1 MHNFYFSNNINTK
14 WFIFIGIILHLVAAY
29 YSIGYYSADEHYQI
43 IGPLEKLLD
52 IENTLTWEFEW
63 KIRPWIQPYFYF
75 YITKIINLINI
86 NDPYVIIF
94 YLRLT
99 SSIIGLISIVFLYNH
114 LKHELNLN
122 NNISKFFIFC
132 FWFYAFLHARTSSE
146 NLSISMLIFGVIMFD
161 KIFQSNQN
169 NKYALSISSGIF
181 LGLSIVLKYQIA
193 VSVFCVSLWYLINKL
208 NLNHFKY
215 LITCSFFL
223 IFTLLVSLL
232 FDYYGYG
239 HWHNTYFK
247 YYYANFEAKW
257 FENFGNDP
265 WWYYSKIILE
275 KFFPPVSI
283 LVFISFIFFWYKQ
296 PKSIFT
302 YISLPVI
309 LILSSLSNKEL
320 RFLFPV
326 LIFFPFVLS
335 YFFSNTKIFFFKIFI
350 INFVLFFNFLFM
362 IVLFIP
368 ATEQVKI
375 YKFLF
380 YNINKE
386 ENSKVFYYED
396 NPYIIDDLEP
406 KFYTSFL
413 PKISKYDE
421 KTNINNS
428 FLIIRKYELIEKLI
442 NNKNCNLVHSVYPQ
456 KIINLNKNWRD
467 RSFNW
472 YVLKC

>member
-1 MHNFYFSNNINTK
+1 
-14 WFIFIGIILHLVAAY
+14 
-29 YSIGYYSADEHYQI
+29 
-43 IGPLEKLLD
+43 
-52 IENTLTWEFEW
+52 
-63 KIRPWIQPYFYF
+63 
-75 YITKIINLINI
+75 
-86 NDPYVIIF
+86 
-94 YLRLT
+94 
-99 SSIIGLISIVFLYNH
+99 
-114 LKHELNLN
+114 
-122 NNISKFFIFC
+122 
-132 FWFYAFLHARTSSE
+132 
-146 NLSISMLIFGVIMFD
+146 MF
-161 KIFQSNQN
+161 
-169 NKYALSISSGIF
+169 SISSGIF

-223 IFTLLVSLL
+223 IFTLLISLL

-335 YFFSNTKIFFFKIFI
+335 YFLSNTKTFF
-350 INFVLFFNFLFM
+350 
-362 IVLFIP
+362 
-368 ATEQVKI
+368 
-375 YKFLF
+375 
-380 YNINKE
+380 
-386 ENSKVFYYED
+386 
-396 NPYIIDDLEP
+396 
-406 KFYTSFL
+406 
-413 PKISKYDE
+413 
-421 KTNINNS
+421 
-428 FLIIRKYELIEKLI
+428 
-442 NNKNCNLVHSVYPQ
+442 
-456 KIINLNKNWRD
+456 
-467 RSFNW
+467 
-472 YVLKC
+472 